1 LWRRSGLGRAA
12 LERLAA
18 ADALRS
24 LDLDRRRGLWALK
37 ALGEAPLPLFAKSN
51 CHPGL
56 RRGDKK
62 ESETRAAALLPQMPL
77 GEHVVEDYVT
87 TGLTIK
93 RHPLAFLRA
102 ELKRDGL
109 VAAADLATLPVG
121 RRLAIAGLILIR
133 QRPGSANG
141 VVFITLE
148 DETGIAN
155 LIVWPAI
162 LERFRRAALGATLLY
177 CRGRLQREESVI
189 HLVAEDLRD
198 MTTRLG
204 TLRQRS
210 GDDPLPPRV
219 TPREQVP
226 GHAARDIVIPSRDF
240 R

>member
-1 LWRRSGLGRAA
+1 
-12 LERLAA
+12 
-18 ADALRS
+18 
-24 LDLDRRRGLWALK
+24 
-37 ALGEAPLPLFAKSN
+37 
-51 CHPGL
+51 
-56 RRGDKK
+56 
-62 ESETRAAALLPQMPL
+62 MPL
-77 GEHVVEDYVT
+77 GEHVVEDYAT

-121 RRLAIAGLILIR
+121 RRLAIAGLVLIR

-198 MTTRLG
+198 MTARLG
-204 TLRQRS
+204 TLRERT
-210 GDDPLPPRV
+210 GDGPLPPPSKPPFA
-219 TPREQVP
+219 PRERIP
-226 GHAARDIVIPSRDF
+226 GYDPRDLVVTSRDF